1 MPRIIARFAPDDKV
15 FSITIFRADAGKILS
30 MRTVF
35 WEENQLKMIDQRI
48 LPGRFELIAYK
59 DHISVARAIKEM
71 VVRGAPAI
79 GAAAAFGLALA
90 GYESTARTSNDLL
103 RDLRSAS
110 DTLKAARPTAVNL
123 AWAVDRVTW
132 IAEKMKNERNPDE
145 LRRLILDAAQRIA
158 DDDVEVNKRM
168 AEHGAALID
177 DGDTIIHHCN
187 TGALATVDWGTAL
200 GVIRTAHEQGKS
212 IHVLVDETRPRLQ
225 GARLTAWEL
234 DQYGIPYEIISDN
247 MAGYFLKA
255 GKAQKVLFG
264 ADRVAA
270 NGDVANKIGTYM
282 LSLAAHDNDVP
293 AYAVVPTSTVDL
305 SLQHGGL
312 IPIEERDPEEVLGIQ
327 FQGERIAPV
336 EAEALNIA
344 FDVTPN
350 RLITGIVTEN
360 GVIYP
365 PFEINLRKVVLGE

>member
-1 MPRIIARFAPDDKV
+1 
-15 FSITIFRADAGKILS
+15 

-35 WEENQLKMIDQRI
+35 WEDNQLKMIDQRI
-48 LPGRFELIAYK
+48 LPGRFEILSFQ
-59 DHISVARAIKEM
+59 DHVSVARAITDM

-90 GYESTARTSNDLL
+90 GFESTASSVDDLIA
-103 RDLRSAS
+103 DYQAAAT
-110 DTLKAARPTAVNL
+110 TLKAARPTAVNL
-123 AWAVDRVTW
+123 AWAIDRMMTKISFALKVVGTDD
-132 IAEKMKNERNPDE
+132 IETTRQVFLEE
-145 LRRLILDAAQRIA
+145 AQRIA
-158 DDDVEVNKRM
+158 DEDVEINKRM
-168 AEHGAALID
+168 AEHGAALIN

-200 GVIRTAHEQGKS
+200 GVIRTAHEQGKR

-247 MAGYFLKA
+247 MSGYFLKA
-255 GKAQKVLFG
+255 GKAQKVFFG

-282 LSLAAHDNDVP
+282 LALAANDNGVP
-293 AYAVVPTSTVDL
+293 AYSVVPTSTVDL
-305 SLQHGGL
+305 SLEHGGL
-312 IPIEERDPEEVLGIQ
+312 IPIEERDPEEVLGIE
-327 FQGERIAPV
+327 FHGERVAPI
-336 EAEALNIA
+336 EAEARNIA

-360 GVIYP
+360 GVVYP
-365 PFEINLRKVVLGE
+365 PFDVNLKKVVLA